1 MILILDI
8 FHHSWENTMPK
19 HKQRTYGMRFS
30 LPDGIVITITLLITW
45 YFWENWNTLAL
56 MLPVVLGHF
65 FLFCNIFRIHRKYE
79 LIWASSFVIN
89 CLFWIVFMDN
99 FSWIA
104 ILLTQSPM
112 TMILILLEILHP
124 TYHGIIAKII
134 NSKNL
139 DRYLNREIY
148 EN

>member
-1 MILILDI
+1 ML
-8 FHHSWENTMPK
+8 
-19 HKQRTYGMRFS
+19 KQRTYGMRFF
-30 LPDGIVITITLLITW
+30 LQDGIVIAITILITW
-45 YFWENWNTLAL
+45 YFWKNWNTLVL

-79 LIWASSFVIN
+79 LIWASLFVIN
-89 CLFWIVFMDN
+89 CLFWVVLMSN

-112 TMILILLEILHP
+112 TLILILLGIRHP
-124 TYHGIIAKII
+124 TYHGIFANQL

-139 DRYLNREIY
+139 DRYLNREI
-148 EN
+148 